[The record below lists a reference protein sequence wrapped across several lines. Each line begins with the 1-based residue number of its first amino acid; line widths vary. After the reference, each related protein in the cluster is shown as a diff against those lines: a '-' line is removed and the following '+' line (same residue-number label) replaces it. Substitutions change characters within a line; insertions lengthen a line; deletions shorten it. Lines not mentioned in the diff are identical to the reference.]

1 MIQIQATITG
11 YGGRACS
18 LFSAFDTDAKVL
30 IVGAEAEYR
39 TQRRDNCIVLTND
52 PEIQRDS
59 LFSDADL
66 RNAISAFFSMK
77 SGVAADGKSS
87 RIAFSERAARANPE
101 QSIEKD
107 GIDAG
112 GPRFRIAEGVTCGQI
127 AALATCLHALRADT
141 VERTVK
147 MAESFKFLAHG
158 GILTI

>member
-1 MIQIQATITG
+1 MIQIQATIVG
-11 YGGRACS
+11 YGGKACS
-18 LFSAFDTDAKVL
+18 LFSVFDPESRVL
-30 IVGAEAEYR
+30 VFGAEVEYR
-39 TQRRDNCIVLTND
+39 ATRRDGCVVLTND
-52 PEIQRDS
+52 PEIPRDA

-66 RNAISAFFSMK
+66 RSAIAAFFSLK
-77 SGVAADGKSS
+77 SGVASDGKSS
-87 RIAFSERAARANPE
+87 RLAFSDRAARANPE

-127 AALATCLHALRADT
+127 AALATCLHATRVDT

-147 MAESFKFLAHG
+147 MAESFRFLTLG